1 MSSSSFNASSG
12 DGYEL
17 QMGRWSRRLAPLF
30 IEFAGVHAGTK
41 VLDVG
46 CGTGALSAE
55 LARNPA
61 IGAIQG
67 VDFAPAYV
75 AHAAGHNPDDR
86 MRFQVGDACA
96 LEFADASFDH
106 ALSMLVLQF
115 VPRFDTAIS
124 EMRRVTRPGGTVAA
138 AVWDARGGFVTY
150 RIFFDTAAMVDPAAD
165 ERRRRVYIRPLSR
178 PGELDAAWRKA
189 GLQDVT
195 QDMRTIRMDFSCFAD
210 FWAPNEGKDGPIADY
225 VGTLTPEMKCRIRT
239 AVERAYLDG
248 EPDGPRSY
256 AATAWVVKGTVPG

>member
-1 MSSSSFNASSG
+1 MSSSNFNASSG

-30 IEFAGVHAGTK
+30 IEFAGVHAGAK

-46 CGTGALSAE
+46 SGTGALSAE

-75 AHAAGHNPDDR
+75 AHAAGNNLDDR
-86 MRFQVGDACA
+86 VRFQVGDACA

-115 VPRFDTAIS
+115 VPRFDTAIR
-124 EMRRVTRPGGTVAA
+124 EMRRVDPSWRNSGSGGLGC
-138 AVWDARGGFVTY
+138 ARRF
-150 RIFFDTAAMVDPAAD
+150 RD
-165 ERRRRVYIRPLSR
+165 LSHV
-178 PGELDAAWRKA
+178 L
-189 GLQDVT
+189 
-195 QDMRTIRMDFSCFAD
+195 
-210 FWAPNEGKDGPIADY
+210 
-225 VGTLTPEMKCRIRT
+225 
-239 AVERAYLDG
+239 
-248 EPDGPRSY
+248 
-256 AATAWVVKGTVPG
+256 